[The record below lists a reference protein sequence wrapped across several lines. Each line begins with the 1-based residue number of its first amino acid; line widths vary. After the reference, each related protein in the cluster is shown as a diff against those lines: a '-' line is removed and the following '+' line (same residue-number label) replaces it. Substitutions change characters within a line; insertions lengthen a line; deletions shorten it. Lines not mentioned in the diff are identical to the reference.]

1 MMQQREQEL
10 SINENLVEVG
20 HSLEAM
26 ITGMYAML
34 TTLRNKNVTESDI
47 ILVNNLLTTQQPVLS
62 RTSEVLLHVRKQMAK
77 GKGKEK
83 GKGKGEENK

>member
-1 MMQQREQEL
+1 MQQREQEL